1 MHFYSTSA
9 FQIITIIIII
19 IIIIKVVIQRKILSG
34 RTILRGDWAVKTK
47 IVSSCI

>member
-9 FQIITIIIII
+9 FQIITIII